1 MADKLHFEFQQ
12 IINDYDS
19 IPEFLENY
27 KELSIIEFNYYT
39 VNNLSLFLVH
49 EDIDFDNIE

>member
-12 IINDYDS
+12 IINDYDA

-39 VNNLSLFLVH
+39 VNNLSLFLVST
-49 EDIDFDNIE
+49 

>member
-12 IINDYDS
+12 IINDYDA

-27 KELSIIEFNYYT
+27 SVLCSFLYVYSIAEKSF
-39 VNNLSLFLVH
+39 
-49 EDIDFDNIE
+49 